1 MTPEGCGLKTYILV
15 WLGLVVLTG
24 VAVSVAGMDLAGWS
38 TAVALIIAFLKSG
51 LILLYFMHL
60 REGGELRF
68 LRWMIPGVLAIL
80 FLFTGLTFLDVAFR

>member
-1 MTPEGCGLKTYILV
+1 MTTKDIEVKTYIFI
-15 WLGLVVLTG
+15 WLSLVVLTG

-38 TAVALIIAFLKSG
+38 MAVALVIAFLKSG

-60 REGGELRF
+60 KEEKGSRL

-80 FLFTGLTFLDVAFR
+80 ILFIGITFLDVAFR